1 MARSV
6 GLDKAA
12 VVRAAAELADIH
24 GLDALT
30 LGLVAEQLGIR
41 TPSLYNHVAGL
52 AGLRRELALLCL
64 GEVIDQLGTAV
75 MGKSGDAAIHAL
87 AQAYRAYVLAR
98 PGLYA
103 TIIRAPEQADIELQ
117 QASARLVEIILAAL
131 SAYGLHDDDA
141 IHAVRGLRSLVHG
154 FATLEAASGF
164 GLALD
169 RDESFRRLVVMFI
182 VGLREDKAN
191 ERHGRSS
198 HHRNC

>member
-12 VVRAAAELADIH
+12 VVRAAAEIADTY

-30 LGLVAEQLGIR
+30 LSLVAERLGIR

-64 GEVIDQLGTAV
+64 GEVIDQLGASV

-87 AQAYRAYVLAR
+87 AQAYRAYVLAH

-103 TIIRAPEQADIELQ
+103 TIIRAPEQADTELQ
-117 QASARLVEIILAAL
+117 QSSARLVEIILAAL
-131 SAYGLHDDDA
+131 SAYGLRDDDA

-154 FATLEAASGF
+154 FATLEAAGGF
-164 GLALD
+164 GLSLD
-169 RDESFRRLVVMFI
+169 RGESFRRLVAGFI
-182 VGLREDKAN
+182 AGLREGVVTL
-191 ERHGRSS
+191 RTG
-198 HHRNC
+198 